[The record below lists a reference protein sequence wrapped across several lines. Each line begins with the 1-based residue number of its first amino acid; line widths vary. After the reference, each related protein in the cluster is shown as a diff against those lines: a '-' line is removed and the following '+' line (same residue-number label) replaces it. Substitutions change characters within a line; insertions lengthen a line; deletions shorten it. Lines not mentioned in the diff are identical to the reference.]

1 MSDQFIGIDDSE
13 FSIPKYSPICTYCA
27 HALRQ
32 GRKCSAFD
40 DLIPLE
46 IWTGEH
52 THRTPYPGDHGI
64 VFEWAPDVVPAA
76 REQVTR
82 ELAGR

>member
-1 MSDQFIGIDDSE
+1 MGIDDSE
-13 FSIPKYSPICTYCA
+13 FNIPEYSKICTYCA
-27 HALRQ
+27 HAIPQ
-32 GRKCSAFD
+32 KRKCKAFD

-46 IWTGEH
+46 IWMGEH

-64 VFEWAPDVVPAA
+64 VFEWRDSVVPAV
-76 REQVTR
+76 REEVTR